1 MAVGGGSGQAG
12 GNGLAIITFTVSG
25 QSFLKVGGTW
35 KSISDI
41 FFKAGGV
48 WKKITA
54 GYVKIGSEW
63 KAIFNSGLNFTSTA
77 AGFGD
82 SGGNSSSGTPGSG
95 GGGGGRVICTW
106 LQNKGM
112 FTMDD
117 LKIDTEFSVRYLGRT
132 LKIGYW
138 FWACPLVE
146 YMNKAEQKDSKFGK
160 LVIKVIRALAQAR
173 ANELA
178 YKMGKRSKGDILGKF
193 TRWIGESFCFVVGLV
208 VRPFVEHRFGKWLEI
223 YDPDIR

>member
-1 MAVGGGSGQAG
+1 
-12 GNGLAIITFTVSG
+12 
-25 QSFLKVGGTW
+25 
-35 KSISDI
+35 
-41 FFKAGGV
+41 
-48 WKKITA
+48 
-54 GYVKIGSEW
+54 
-63 KAIFNSGLNFTSTA
+63 
-77 AGFGD
+77 
-82 SGGNSSSGTPGSG
+82 
-95 GGGGGRVICTW
+95 
-106 LQNKGM
+106 M
-112 FTMDD
+112 FSKDD

-146 YMNKAEQKDSKFGK
+146 YMNKAEANNSRFGK

-223 YDPDIR
+223 YDPEIR